1 MFGGL
6 TKTSS
11 RIAIASAL
19 GMTLGGF
26 AMGASPAKAADLGG
40 DCCADLE
47 ERVAELE
54 ATTVR
59 KGNKKVSVTLS
70 GWVVKLGSWW
80 DDGHETNF
88 YVGDKDTTLSS
99 HFQISGSATIS
110 PGWSAGYTIAVEVP
124 GNSASVGFAE
134 NQFNDNNWKWGQ
146 ATGNLGLGI
155 NTLLSYMWIKS
166 DAYGTLNWG
175 QLSQAT
181 DNVALLPDLS
191 GTVIEA
197 NAVLFDGGGMFV
209 RPKGVENSND
219 LASGD
224 FVWAQ
229 VVNCLVDGGG
239 LGADCN
245 GFPNNAV
252 RYDSPTWAGFSMS
265 TSYGEDDMWD
275 IALKYAADWNS
286 IKVSAAAGYT
296 QLTDEGCIS
305 GSGNANCAS
314 VSVVGGGGI
323 AHQGFRVDGE
333 IFQIGASLM
342 HVPSGL
348 FVYGLYQRENNDGTQ
363 FKSFRTRNGNPVLNV
378 NANERIV
385 DSNANETDVWYMKAG
400 IKRTWMPAG
409 ATVLFG
415 EWGQYHDQFNG
426 LCGNPGGDGHTDP
439 LISLMGNQGNTFCLT
454 KLPIGVVSSKGVDN
468 GNVITAASQVTGS
481 EVDRWGLGVVQEID
495 SAAMHLFARWQ
506 HLSVDIGANDLR
518 LFVPNSNNEQNFCT
532 GVGGPQG
539 CRLNRNFGKSLNTSF
554 EDLDIFQ
561 VGGVIF
567 F

>member
-11 RIAIASAL
+11 RIAIAAAL

-26 AMGASPAKAADLGG
+26 AMSASPAKAADLGG

-99 HFQISGSATIS
+99 HFQISGSAQIA
-110 PGWSAGYTIAVEVP
+110 PGWSAGYTIAVETA
-124 GNSASVGFAE
+124 GTSASVGFCE
-134 NQFNDNNWKWGQ
+134 NQFNDNCALFGDV
-146 ATGNLGLGI
+146 
-155 NTLLSYMWIKS
+155 NTLLSYMWLKS
-166 DAYGTLNWG
+166 DKWGTVNWG

-191 GTVIEA
+191 GTVIES
-197 NAVLFDGGGMFV
+197 NAVVFDGAGMFV
-209 RPKGVENSND
+209 RAKGARNSND
-219 LASGD
+219 LASEFTWGG
-224 FVWAQ
+224 VLTCNTA
-229 VVNCLVDGGG
+229 GGG

-245 GFPNNAV
+245 GYPQNAF
-252 RYDSPTWAGFSMS
+252 RYDSPTFAGFSMS

-286 IKVSAAAGYT
+286 VKFSAAAGWT
-296 QLTDEGCIS
+296 QLTDEGCSAPGIQNGGATCS
-305 GSGNANCAS
+305 NVA
-314 VSVVGGGGI
+314 VVGGGG
-323 AHQGFRVDGE
+323 APFQNYRQDGQL
-333 IFQIGASLM
+333 FQIGASAM

-348 FVYGLYQRENNDGTQ
+348 FVYGLYQNDQEKGTQ
-363 FKSFRTRNGNPVLNV
+363 YKNFNFNTGKVSGNAA
-378 NANERIV
+378 AN
-385 DSNANETDVWYMKAG
+385 DTDTWFVKAG
-400 IKRTWMPAG
+400 IKRTFSPVG
-409 ATVLFG
+409 ATVIWG
-415 EWGQYHDQFNG
+415 EWGQYNDMYRG
-426 LCGNPGGDGHTDP
+426 LCGAPPSG
-439 LISLMGNQGNTFCLT
+439 L
-454 KLPIGVVSSKGVDN
+454 DN
-468 GNVITAASQVTGS
+468 GATLCATSLVTGINTDGTAQTTAALVTGS
-481 EVDRWGLGVVQEID
+481 EVTRYGVGVVQEID

-506 HLSVDIGANDLR
+506 HLDVDLNATNI
-518 LFVPNSNNEQNFCT
+518 QT
-532 GVGGPQG
+532 YQG
-539 CRLNRNFGKSLNTSF
+539 CGYIGRDGKCGKPYTIYDKNFGKGLSTSW
-554 EDLDIFQ
+554 EGLDIFQ
-561 VGGVIF
+561 IGGVIF